1 MIGQAAAATVINM
14 GMDHTFAEAEH
25 QLSELIDRAIAG
37 EGVVITRDGKP
48 VAALR
53 AVSAAS
59 SEGRPVS
66 QASIEWLAR
75 HRVGQI
81 IPTEDAATLVR
92 KMREEG
98 TD

>member
-1 MIGQAAAATVINM
+1 
-14 GMDHTFAEAEH
+14 MDDTFAEAEH

-53 AVSAAS
+53 AMPDPFP
-59 SEGRPVS
+59 EGRPIT
-66 QASIEWLAR
+66 QASIDWLVH
-75 HRVGQI
+75 HRVGKI
-81 IPTEDAATLVR
+81 IPDEDAVSIVR